1 MLRVLFY
8 LFLLFIPVNYS
19 STRSTAATVSTAP
32 TESPLSGYQELYT
45 EMHLDNIINYTAFE
59 QAIAGYNKIY
69 RANKDILTLIDFSKP
84 STEERFYVLDI
95 KQKKLLFASLV
106 SHGRNSG
113 GNYATSFSNENGSL
127 KSSLGFYVTENT
139 YQGKNGYSLIL
150 NGLEKGINDRAKERA
165 IVIHGAS
172 YSNPSVISSSGRLG
186 RSLGCPA
193 LPLDISKP
201 VINTIKNGTILY
213 IYANNQNYL
222 AHSTILSAEN
232 SISPNSIMALNNLI
246 TE

>member
-1 MLRVLFY
+1 MQLEDV
-8 LFLLFIPVNYS
+8 VNF
-19 STRSTAATVSTAP
+19 
-32 TESPLSGYQELYT
+32 
-45 EMHLDNIINYTAFE
+45 TAFE
-59 QAIAGYNKIY
+59 QAFTGYTKIDA
-69 RANKDILTLIDFSKP
+69 RKKDIITLIDFTKP
-84 STEERFYVLDI
+84 STEERFYVFDMRH
-95 KQKKLLFASLV
+95 KKMLFSSLV

-150 NGLEKGINDRAKERA
+150 EGLEKGINDRAKERA

-193 LPLDISKP
+193 LPQALSKSI
-201 VINTIKNGTILY
+201 INTIKEGTLLY
-213 IYANNQNYL
+213 IYANDQNYL
-222 AHSTILSAEN
+222 SCSTVLSSGSVIQPL
-232 SISPNSIMALNNLI
+232 SI
-246 TE
+246 